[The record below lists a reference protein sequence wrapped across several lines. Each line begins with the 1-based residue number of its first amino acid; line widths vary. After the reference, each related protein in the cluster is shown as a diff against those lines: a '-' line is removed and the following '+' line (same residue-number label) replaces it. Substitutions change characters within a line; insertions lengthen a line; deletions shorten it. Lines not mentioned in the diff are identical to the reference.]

1 MEDIRI
7 ETYKEIEDR
16 DIKID
21 REYYEKLKTINYSDV
36 ETTLEKTLEKYIKES
51 REPIYIGAKDIA
63 LLLVILQDPILY
75 KKLLSKEDSNLSY
88 DIKWAKYIIFEE
100 DNGGDFI
107 PYVNPLINKF
117 GKDELLAFVLFS
129 SNYLDYNDKKVIF
142 EGSTKLY
149 LNLLDIKNND
159 KILIL
164 EDKDLDSSFLI
175 ESSFKNSNITIYSN
189 KKSSDIDISLIPE
202 VYNNIELELLTDERG
217 RPKSNFEYLKARVE
231 QKEKLDKILLAP
243 SLTFEYSK
251 NDEEKYRNMIQNDF
265 NFQNEILEKTSLEW
279 LFNLLTINHL
289 KDDGRALSVVKIKI
303 LENILLKMAIL
314 NLLFYYLKIY

>member
-21 REYYEKLKTINYSDV
+21 KEYYEKLKTINYSDI
-36 ETTLEKTLEKYIKES
+36 EATLEKTLEKYIKES
-51 REPIYIGAKDIA
+51 TEHIYIGAKDIA

-129 SNYLDYNDKKVIF
+129 SNYLDCNDKKVIF

-149 LNLLDIKNND
+149 LNLLDIKDND

-189 KKSSDIDISLIPE
+189 KKSSDID
-202 VYNNIELELLTDERG
+202 
-217 RPKSNFEYLKARVE
+217 
-231 QKEKLDKILLAP
+231 
-243 SLTFEYSK
+243 
-251 NDEEKYRNMIQNDF
+251 
-265 NFQNEILEKTSLEW
+265 
-279 LFNLLTINHL
+279 
-289 KDDGRALSVVKIKI
+289 
-303 LENILLKMAIL
+303 
-314 NLLFYYLKIY
+314 

>member
-21 REYYEKLKTINYSDV
+21 KEYYEKLKTINYSDV
-36 ETTLEKTLEKYIKES
+36 EATLEKTLEKYIKES
-51 REPIYIGAKDIA
+51 TEHIYIGAKDIA

-100 DNGGDFI
+100 GNGGDFI
-107 PYVNPLINKF
+107 PHVNPLINKF

-129 SNYLDYNDKKVIF
+129 SNYLDCNDKKVIF

-149 LNLLDIKNND
+149 LNLLDIKDND

-189 KKSSDIDISLIPE
+189 KKSSDID
-202 VYNNIELELLTDERG
+202 
-217 RPKSNFEYLKARVE
+217 
-231 QKEKLDKILLAP
+231 
-243 SLTFEYSK
+243 
-251 NDEEKYRNMIQNDF
+251 
-265 NFQNEILEKTSLEW
+265 
-279 LFNLLTINHL
+279 
-289 KDDGRALSVVKIKI
+289 
-303 LENILLKMAIL
+303 
-314 NLLFYYLKIY
+314 